1 MGRPT
6 PDALASLP
14 PNEPDLRPA
23 PAGQAGPTSRIRL
36 RFRAVRRVN
45 AGTYH
50 GLLLVSAVATILGLR
65 AYLEATGYPQV
76 GGSGL
81 HIAHMLWGGLFMLV
95 ALVLLLSFVG
105 LQARLIAALAGGI
118 GFGLFIDE
126 LGKFIT
132 SDNDYFFEPTV
143 GLLYIIF
150 VVMFMVFNALEVR
163 RPLRPDE
170 GLANATDALADL
182 VISGATPTARARA
195 LAPLDASGTAGPLAT
210 AVRAFVDAAPKVEEA
225 APSLPTRLSV
235 RVRATYR
242 RLISSRWFGR
252 AILAIFLFNA
262 VGGLLGVLA
271 IAVVLVGTA
280 MAGQEATFLT
290 EVSLQAHASGWTT
303 FGLYAVA
310 SLVVL
315 SFTVF
320 GAIRFRFDRLAG
332 LRWFERSVLVSLLLV
347 DPLNFF
353 AQQFAALG
361 NLGFDLVLWVGS
373 SYLVAQEVARRR
385 A

>member
-6 PDALASLP
+6 PDAVASLP
-14 PNEPDLRPA
+14 SDGAGLRPP
-23 PAGQAGPTSRIRL
+23 PAGQAGATSGFRL

-76 GGSGL
+76 GGGGL
-81 HIAHMLWGGLFMLV
+81 HIAHMLWGGLLMLV

-105 LQARLIAALAGGI
+105 LQARLLAALAGGI

-132 SDNDYFFEPTV
+132 SDNDYFFEPTI

-150 VVMFMVFNALEVR
+150 VVLFMVFNALGVR
-163 RPLRPDE
+163 RPLRADE

-182 VISGATPTARARA
+182 VLGGATPTARARA
-195 LAPLDASGTAGPLAT
+195 LTPLDASRAAGPLAT

-242 RLISSRWFGR
+242 RLISSRWFAR
-252 AILAIFLFNA
+252 AIVAIFFGNA
-262 VGGLLGVLA
+262 VFGLLGVLV
-271 IAVVLVGTA
+271 IGLVLVGSA
-280 MAGQEATFLT
+280 MAGQEATIFT
-290 EVSLQAHASGWTT
+290 EVSNQAHANGWFT
-303 FGLYAVA
+303 FGLDAVA

-315 SFTVF
+315 SFTIF
-320 GAIRFRFDRLAG
+320 GAIRFGLDRLAG

-361 NLGFDLVLWVGS
+361 NLGFDLVLWAGS
-373 SYLVAQEVARRR
+373 SYLVAQEMARRR
-385 A
+385 G